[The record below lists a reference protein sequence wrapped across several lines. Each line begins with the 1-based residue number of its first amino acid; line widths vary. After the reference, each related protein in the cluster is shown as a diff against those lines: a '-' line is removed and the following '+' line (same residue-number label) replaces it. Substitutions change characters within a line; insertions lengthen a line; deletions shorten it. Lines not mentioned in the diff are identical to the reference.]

1 VETIGPILAVGAVLA
16 LIVGVVML
24 NFRIERKRTEA
35 MAAACQAM
43 GYTFEEKGDVEA
55 LRTFGDLPVFDH
67 GHSKTARNVMTG
79 TVANHPVKLFD
90 YRYTT
95 GSGKNSHTYRQTVAL
110 FPGGAQGLPDFALA
124 PENFFH
130 KIGGFFGYQDIDF
143 EASPDFSSHYLLRGS
158 DEMAIRTAFSADAL
172 SFFAQQRGWNVE
184 VRSAH
189 AGVYR
194 SGKQCK
200 PEEAPAYLAE
210 ALNVVRAVVRG

>member
-1 VETIGPILAVGAVLA
+1 VSPILIVVAIVAGFGG
-16 LIVGVVML
+16 LIYWAAQQ
-24 NFRIERKRTEA
+24 EKKRTEA

-55 LRTFGDLPVFDH
+55 LRTFGDLPVFGH

-79 TVANHPVKLFD
+79 TVADHSLKLFD

-95 GSGKNSHTYRQTVAL
+95 GGGKDSHTFQQTVAL

-189 AGVYR
+189 AGIYR
-194 SGKQCK
+194 SGKRCK

-210 ALNVVRAVVRG
+210 ALRVLLALHPAA

>member
-1 VETIGPILAVGAVLA
+1 MSPILIVVAIVAGFGGLIYWAVQQ
-16 LIVGVVML
+16 
-24 NFRIERKRTEA
+24 EKKRAEA
-35 MAAACQAM
+35 MATACQAM
-43 GYTFEEKGDVEA
+43 GYTFEEKGDVDA
-55 LRTFGDLPVFDH
+55 LKTFGDLPVFSH

-79 TVANHPVKLFD
+79 TVADHSVRLFD

-95 GSGKNSHTYRQTVAL
+95 GSGKNSHTFRQTVAL

-124 PENFFH
+124 PEYFFH

-143 EASPDFSSHYLLRGS
+143 EASPDFSSHYLLRGP

-184 VRSAH
+184 VRSGH
-189 AGVYR
+189 AGIYR

-210 ALNVVRAVVRG
+210 TLNVLRAVTHA